1 MRTTTR
7 RRNHKKHT
15 GGNDF
20 ARETIRQL
28 SKRSLLT
35 EMLSPAKLSNL
46 SSRKS
51 SSRKSPSF
59 MKSVSSLSSRKSS
72 SRKGHT
78 ATQAEWESMLNDY
91 TNGSPLPAGAIKILS
106 PVLSKT
112 NTKWAYPKE
121 RKLLHNVRL
130 TESEKRKIGKGFK
143 KLKFPASLGG
153 KTRKHKKINIK
164 K

>member
-7 RRNHKKHT
+7 RKHRKHT

-35 EMLSPAKLSNL
+35 EMLNSSPAKLSNL

-51 SSRKSPSF
+51 SSRKS
-59 MKSVSSLSSRKSS
+59 SSRKSS

-78 ATQAEWESMLNDY
+78 ATQAEWESMLNEY
-91 TNGSPLPAGAIKILS
+91 TNGSPVPAGAIKILS
-106 PVLSKT
+106 PVLSKP

-121 RKLLHNVRL
+121 RKLLHNVKL
-130 TESEKRKIGKGFK
+130 TESEKRK
-143 KLKFPASLGG
+143 
-153 KTRKHKKINIK
+153 
-164 K
+164 

>member
-51 SSRKSPSF
+51 SSRKSSSR
-59 MKSVSSLSSRKSS
+59 KSSSRKSS

-78 ATQAEWESMLNDY
+78 ATQAEWESMLNEY

-106 PVLSKT
+106 SASPKS

-121 RKLLHNVRL
+121 RQNLHNVRL
-130 TESEKRKIGKGFK
+130 TESEKKKIGRGFK
-143 KLKFPASLGG
+143 KLKMPASLGG
-153 KTRKHKKINIK
+153 KTRKNKKNKHK
-164 K
+164 